1 MSKVLRMIDFDD
13 LITYEHEQFL
23 IEEGMKNDNG
33 WDEEELEDEN
43 ITDDDRFENYVNPD
57 ADFTADDIPF

>member
-23 IEEGMKNDNG
+23 IEEGMKNEEESENENG
-33 WDEEELEDEN
+33 WDDEQDEW
-43 ITDDDRFENYVNPD
+43 DD
-57 ADFTADDIPF
+57 DFTADDIPF

>member
-1 MSKVLRMIDFDD
+1 MSNVLRMIDFYE

-23 IEEGMKNDNG
+23 IEEGMRN
-33 WDEEELEDEN
+33 EN

-57 ADFTADDIPF
+57 GDFTHDDIPF

>member
-23 IEEGMKNDNG
+23 IEEGMKNEEESENENG
-33 WDEEELEDEN
+33 WDEEQDEYG
-43 ITDDDRFENYVNPD
+43 DDG
-57 ADFTADDIPF
+57 DFTHDDIPF

>member
-23 IEEGMKNDNG
+23 IEEGMKNEEESENENG
-33 WDEEELEDEN
+33 WDDEQDEW
-43 ITDDDRFENYVNPD
+43 DDD
-57 ADFTADDIPF
+57 FTHDDIPF